1 MSAQKRAG
9 VMDQNL
15 PTPPEPSRTIEL
27 ALATESARWRTHL
40 YVTLRCWRRRR
51 LRAPGADRAT
61 AQEFLP
67 AARRHPPDAPEP
79 ARRLSDGPW
88 DDTGRARRPVRSCLI
103 MATLLLVAWLT
114 ADALA
119 RLLGGV
125 AFERL
130 LTGG

>member
-1 MSAQKRAG
+1 
-9 VMDQNL
+9 MDQNL

-27 ALATESARWRTHL
+27 ALATESARWRAHL

-51 LRAPGADRAT
+51 LRVPGPDRAT
-61 AQEFLP
+61 ARELPP
-67 AARRHPPDAPEP
+67 AASRNSPDDAEP
-79 ARRLSDGPW
+79 ARRLPDGPW
-88 DDTGRARRPVRSCLI
+88 DDAGRARRPVRSCLI

-130 LTGG
+130 LAGG